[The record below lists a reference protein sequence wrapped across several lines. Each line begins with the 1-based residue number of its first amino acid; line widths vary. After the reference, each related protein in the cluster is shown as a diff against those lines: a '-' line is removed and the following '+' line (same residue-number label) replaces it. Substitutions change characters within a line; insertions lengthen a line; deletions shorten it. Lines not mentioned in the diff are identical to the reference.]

1 MGLYTEDE
9 YKTKI
14 VGVTF
19 KNDDGTSRQ
28 DIIESCTEGE
38 SLSLEHYYYKDEDA
52 FKVTN
57 VYGEVLGNLKK
68 ELTERLINRYDAGT
82 LEAADVEILN
92 ITGEGTG
99 TLGVNIKITVTDFYT
114 DESGN
119 EIDKSVND
127 TVADSSTVSEYSYG
141 ESTSTQPATSS
152 IQQTIENNLK
162 LLHDKHGVKK
172 LKRYSVAFKILF
184 IICLLFALFALIFSI
199 PFAILFGILAFISF
213 KYSSLYKKAANYSE

>member
-9 YKTKI
+9 YRTKI

-38 SLSLEHYYYKDEDA
+38 SLSLEHYYYKGEDA

-68 ELTERLINRYDAGT
+68 ELTERLIEKYDAGT
-82 LEAADVEILN
+82 IEASDVEILN
-92 ITGEGTG
+92 ITGEDKG
-99 TLGVNIKITVTDFYT
+99 TLGVNIKITITDFLS
-114 DESGN
+114 DDASSDNIISE
-119 EIDKSVND
+119 
-127 TVADSSTVSEYSYG
+127 DSSTASEYSYG
-141 ESTSTQPATSS
+141 ESTDTPPAASS
-152 IQQTIENNLK
+152 IQETVANNYK
-162 LLHDKHGVKK
+162 MLHDKYGVKK
-172 LKRYSVAFKILF
+172 LKSYSIAFKVLF
-184 IICLLFALFALIFSI
+184 IICLLFTLFALIFSI
-199 PFAILFGILAFISF
+199 PFAIILGILTFITF